1 MFAGSVSLAPYVATP
16 VNVVREML
24 RIADVKPGEAV
35 YDLGCGDGRIAITAA
50 LEFGARGVGVD
61 INQNLVRE
69 ARKRVEELHL
79 GDRVKIIH
87 GNLLE
92 IDLSQ
97 ADVVTM
103 YLTTSANE
111 KVRPKLEQELKPGAR
126 VVTHDFMIPK
136 WEVTNSMKVQG
147 EYRTHLIYL
156 YIWQPKEG
164 VRHPAKR

>member
-1 MFAGSVSLAPYVATP
+1 
-16 VNVVREML
+16 ML

-164 VRHPAKR
+164 ARHPAKR

>member
-1 MFAGSVSLAPYVATP
+1 MFVGNVSLAPYVATP

-79 GDRVKIIH
+79 SDRVKIIH

-126 VVTHDFMIPK
+126 VVTHDFLIPK

-156 YIWQPKEG
+156 YIWQPKE
-164 VRHPAKR
+164 RARNPAKG

>member
-1 MFAGSVSLAPYVATP
+1 VATP

-24 RIADVKPGEAV
+24 RIADVRPGETV

-111 KVRPKLEQELKPGAR
+111 KVRPKLELELKPGAR
-126 VVTHDFMIPK
+126 VVTHDFLIPK
-136 WEVTNSMKVQG
+136 WEVNNSVKVQG

-156 YIWQPKEG
+156 YVWKPKEG
-164 VRHPAKR
+164 ARTAVKR